1 MASENVIII
10 SLTYKCDR
18 YANYSISINPKI
30 KYIHFTLNIMA
41 STVIKYVGRTTD
53 FKGKTLW
60 EIVGSLKNLGVGR
73 IIVRS
78 VFERYPEPSFMK
90 IVKVETCPDEERR
103 RVRIWVEK
111 TFRGRKMPNLTEIYR
126 TSYKPDYKLIPKNE
140 EAKLLASVKEVHDYP
155 EVILPR
161 NIEMPPLMKK
171 FIIKD
176 HEKKGL
182 EVMTDFTMPISYN
195 YSPNRVKRIAKGDEK
210 PTVKFSMGLG
220 TPASPSLY
228 EGVPLS

>member
-1 MASENVIII
+1 MAMFIANVSLIVNLILMASENVIII
-10 SLTYKCDR
+10 YLTYKCDR

-41 STVIKYVGRTTD
+41 STVTKYVGRTTD

-155 EVILPR
+155 EV
-161 NIEMPPLMKK
+161 
-171 FIIKD
+171 
-176 HEKKGL
+176 
-182 EVMTDFTMPISYN
+182 MTDFTMPISYN